1 MNLNYHIGVSV
12 TRSLVLCVCF
22 ADRCLSFC
30 TFSFGHC
37 VVCSTSIYG
46 YWLPPFGIFD
56 LRILITPLVSLIYGF
71 WLPPFGIFD
80 LRILI
85 TSLWYL
91 QTLLN
96 HNERGRAQRPVTPV
110 RSWAG
115 LIRGVAHHSTGGN
128 MTHYHI
134 KWDIIIIY
142 FSIIIANGEYTWYW
156 FLWTFCNRKCD
167 FWYSWIC
174 TIVLNGGITRK
185 YYEMRKFSN
194 FLNPL
199 FCALKYVSQLTR
211 NSKLMIS
218 WSIICLELFLLDIGR
233 K

>member
-1 MNLNYHIGVSV
+1 MLSVLLRFTDSDYLPLVS
-12 TRSLVLCVCF
+12 L
-22 ADRCLSFC
+22 
-30 TFSFGHC
+30 
-37 VVCSTSIYG
+37 IYG
-46 YWLPPFGIFD
+46 FWLPPFGIFD

-91 QTLLN
+91 QTLLD

-115 LIRGVAHHSTGGN
+115 VIRGVAHHSTGGN

-167 FWYSWIC
+167 FDILEYALLFSMVVLRESIAKCESLAIC
-174 TIVLNGGITRK
+174 
-185 YYEMRKFSN
+185 
-194 FLNPL
+194 
-199 FCALKYVSQLTR
+199 
-211 NSKLMIS
+211 
-218 WSIICLELFLLDIGR
+218 
-233 K
+233 